1 MRAQEFIIEKKLK
14 APTQSQCSVGKARMS
29 NVRYAQC
36 VGRGMIAHDS
46 DHTDGTGTQGK
57 KGTGKRL
64 KHKKTKSELVGGPTK
79 DYS

>member
-1 MRAQEFIIEKKLK
+1 
-14 APTQSQCSVGKARMS
+14 MS

-36 VGRGMIAHDS
+36 VGHGMIAHDS

-57 KGTGKRL
+57 KGTGKKL
-64 KHKKTKSELVGGPTK
+64 KHKKTKSELVGGATK